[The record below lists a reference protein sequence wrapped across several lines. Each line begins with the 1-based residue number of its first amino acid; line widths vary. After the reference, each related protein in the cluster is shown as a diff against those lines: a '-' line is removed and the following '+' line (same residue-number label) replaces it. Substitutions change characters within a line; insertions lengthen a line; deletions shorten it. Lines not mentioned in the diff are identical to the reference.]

1 MSKKVKA
8 KQNLAKDVKPSR
20 EIKLVELKA
29 LAYDI
34 YAGIQ
39 QEEKRLRAVN
49 DLIREQTNE
58 LGKIA
63 IDKRNTK
70 EETGKGNRGTE
81 IAD

>member
-1 MSKKVKA
+1 MDIEKQKADLVKLKA
-8 KQNLAKDVKPSR
+8 QAYDTCV
-20 EIKLVELKA
+20 EIKR
-29 LAYDI
+29 
-34 YAGIQ
+34 
-39 QEEKRLRAVN
+39 QEEILNAVN
-49 DLIREQTNE
+49 DLIREQTNG